1 MDEPTLEDISDY
13 NGLTG
18 KKKKG
23 VTLVIIAGLI
33 IGLGYVAVNYFLGSV
48 DDSLNVFDN
57 VKTVPYK

>member
-13 NGLTG
+13 NGLKG

-23 VTLVIIAGLI
+23 VMLVIIAGLG
-33 IGLGYVAVNYFLGSV
+33 IGLIYVGVNYFLGSV